1 MSELGLF
8 QITITYLC
16 REEAEEESYAQF
28 LSRIARIREF
38 FPHAIVMYSSEPE
51 YVGGDGSDD
60 LYTQLGIE
68 RYGVVDEWELYRLYY
83 VVRMT
88 DEQISTYAD
97 MFFLDPPE
105 GRDAFPA
112 FLMKERFA
120 FVLDSVTFPEVE
132 GDGMA
137 APPPPFGD
145 HTDIYY

>member
-1 MSELGLF
+1 MSELELF
-8 QITITYLC
+8 QVTITYLC
-16 REEAEEESYAQF
+16 READEEESYTQF
-28 LSRIARIREF
+28 LSRINRIREF

-51 YVGGDGSDD
+51 YIGGDGSDD

-68 RYGVVDEWELYRLYY
+68 RYGVVDEWELYCLHY

-88 DEQISTYAD
+88 AGLLDKYSD

-120 FVLDSVTFPEVE
+120 FVLDSVIFPEVD
-132 GDGMA
+132 GDGMV

-145 HTDIYY
+145 HNDIYY